1 MVQPGQAVAPLPP
14 QNLDAEESVLGAL
27 LIDAESIVEV
37 ASILDPG
44 DFYKP
49 ANSKVYAAVLALYEQ
64 RQPIDILTVSEE
76 LERRGQIE
84 EVGGRAALADLCD
97 RTPTAVHAK
106 QYAKIVER
114 KAVLRG
120 LISAAGRIASIGY
133 EDPADISEAIDRAE
147 SELFAVSER
156 RAING
161 FTSIADLLG
170 ETYEELDRM
179 HQNRGQLMG
188 LRTGYSD
195 IDKITQGLQ
204 KSDLIVLA
212 ARPSVGKTSL
222 ALNIAEN
229 VAVREGKSVG
239 VFSLEMSKEQL
250 VLRLLSSVTKI
261 NSFNLRSGHVS
272 DMDFPKIANA
282 MGSLSKAKMFIDDTA
297 SISVMELRTKARR
310 LKMEH
315 GLDLLIV
322 DYLQLM
328 QPSQQSREGNR
339 VQEVSEI
346 SRGLKALARELSIP
360 LIAISQLS
368 RQTEMR
374 EKGEP
379 RLSDLRES
387 GAIEQD
393 ADVVIFLYREGERTD
408 DLSIGGEAINFS
420 VAKHRNGPTGSGQL
434 WFRKEETRF
443 MNLVRERAPELPAPG
458 TEGDPLM

>member
-1 MVQPGQAVAPLPP
+1 MSSQLPP
-14 QNLDAEESVLGAL
+14 QSSDAEESILGAL
-27 LIDAESIVEV
+27 LIDGEV
-37 ASILDPG
+37 MLEIADSLKPG

-49 ANSKVYAAVLALYEQ
+49 ANAKVYSVIQKLYEQ
-64 RQPIDILTVSEE
+64 SLPIDILTVSEE

-84 EVGGRAALADLCD
+84 EIGGRAALADLCD

-114 KAVLRG
+114 KSMLRG
-120 LISAAGRIASIGY
+120 LIGAAGRIASIGY

-156 RAING
+156 RAATG
-161 FTSIADLLG
+161 FTQIGKLVGDAYDQ
-170 ETYEELDRM
+170 LDRM

-188 LRTGYSD
+188 LRTGYTA
-195 IDKITQGLQ
+195 IDTIMQGLQ
-204 KSDLIVLA
+204 NSDFIVLA
-212 ARPSVGKTSL
+212 ARPSVGKSSF

-229 VAVREGKSVG
+229 VALREGKSVG

-261 NSFNLRSGHVS
+261 NSFNLRSGQVS
-272 DMDFPKIANA
+272 GVDFDKIANA
-282 MGSLSKAKMFIDDTA
+282 LGTLSDAKIFIDDTVN
-297 SISVMELRTKARR
+297 ISVMELRTKARR
-310 LKMEH
+310 LKMEQ

-328 QPSQQSREGNR
+328 QPGQQSRDGNR
-339 VQEVSEI
+339 VQEVSDI
-346 SRGLKALARELSIP
+346 SRGLKALARELGIP
-360 LIAISQLS
+360 ILALSQLS
-368 RQTEMR
+368 RQTEAR

-393 ADVVIFLYREGERTD
+393 ADVVIFLYRDGERND
-408 DLSIGGEAINFS
+408 DAGVTGEAINFN

-443 MNLVRERAPELPAPG
+443 VNLVHERAPEIPAPG
-458 TEGDPLM
+458 AEGDPLM

>member
-1 MVQPGQAVAPLPP
+1 MSNQLPP
-14 QNLDAEESVLGAL
+14 QSSDAEESILGAL
-27 LIDAESIVEV
+27 LIDGEV
-37 ASILDPG
+37 MLEIADSLKPG

-49 ANSKVYAAVLALYEQ
+49 ANAKVYSAIQRLYEQ
-64 RQPIDILTVSEE
+64 SQPIDILTVSEE

-84 EVGGRAALADLCD
+84 EIGGRAALADLCD

-114 KAVLRG
+114 KSMLRG
-120 LISAAGRIASIGY
+120 LIGAAGRIASIGY
-133 EDPADISEAIDRAE
+133 EDPSDISEAIDRAE

-156 RAING
+156 RAANG
-161 FTSIADLLG
+161 FTQIGTLVGAAYDQ
-170 ETYEELDRM
+170 LDRM

-188 LRTGYSD
+188 LRTGYTA
-195 IDKITQGLQ
+195 IDTITQGLQ
-204 KSDLIVLA
+204 NSDFIVLA

-229 VAVREGKSVG
+229 VSLREGKSVG

-261 NSFNLRSGHVS
+261 NSFNLRSGQVS
-272 DMDFPKIANA
+272 GLDFSKIAEA
-282 MGSLSKAKMFIDDTA
+282 LGTLSSDKMFIDDTVN
-297 SISVMELRTKARR
+297 ISVMELRTKARR
-310 LKMEH
+310 LKMEQ

-328 QPSQQSREGNR
+328 QPGQQSRDGNR
-339 VQEVSEI
+339 VQEVSDI
-346 SRGLKALARELSIP
+346 SRGLKALARELGIP
-360 LIAISQLS
+360 IIALSQLS
-368 RQTEMR
+368 RQTEAR

-393 ADVVIFLYREGERTD
+393 ADVVISLYRDGERSD
-408 DLSIGGEAINFS
+408 DAGVTGEAINFN

-443 MNLVRERAPELPAPG
+443 VNLVRERAPELPAPG
-458 TEGDPLM
+458 AEGDPLM

>member
-1 MVQPGQAVAPLPP
+1 MTSQLPP
-14 QNLDAEESVLGAL
+14 QSSEAEESVLGAI
-27 LIDAESIVEV
+27 LIDGDAITEV
-37 ASILDPG
+37 SETLKAS

-49 ANSKVYAAVLALYEQ
+49 ANSKVYAAVLSLYEL

-84 EVGGRAALADLCD
+84 EIGGRAALADLCD

-133 EDPADISEAIDRAE
+133 EDPADAIEAIDRAE
-147 SELFAVSER
+147 SELFAISER
-156 RAING
+156 RTASG
-161 FTSIADLLG
+161 FTSIETLLG
-170 ETYEELDRM
+170 QAYERLDHL

-188 LRTGYSD
+188 LRTGFTD
-195 IDKITQGLQ
+195 IDSKTQGLQ
-204 KSDLIVLA
+204 ASDFIVLA

-222 ALNIAEN
+222 ALNIAEY
-229 VAVREGKSVG
+229 AGVREGKSVG

-261 NSFNLRSGHVS
+261 DSFKLRSGFLAE
-272 DMDFPKIANA
+272 MDFPKIASA
-282 MGSLSKAKMFIDDTA
+282 METLSRAKIFIDDTA

-328 QPSQQSREGNR
+328 QPGSSGRESNR

-346 SRGLKALARELSIP
+346 SRGLKALARELGIP
-360 LIAISQLS
+360 VLALSQLS
-368 RQTEMR
+368 RQIEMR
-374 EKGEP
+374 SDSKEP

-393 ADVVIFLYREGERTD
+393 ADVVIFLWRKTD
-408 DLSIGGEAINFS
+408 RIEESDAVGEAIDFS
-420 VAKHRNGPTGSGQL
+420 IAKHRNGPTGAGQL
-434 WFRKEETRF
+434 YFMKEQTRF
-443 MNLVRERAPELPAPG
+443 VNLVRERSDSAQG
-458 TEGDPLM
+458 GGDSEPVM

>member
-1 MVQPGQAVAPLPP
+1 MTSQLPP
-14 QNLDAEESVLGAL
+14 QSSEAEESVLGAI
-27 LIDAESIVEV
+27 LIDGDAITEV
-37 ASILDPG
+37 SETLKAS

-49 ANSKVYAAVLALYEQ
+49 ANGKVYAAVLSLYEL

-84 EVGGRAALADLCD
+84 EIGGRAALADLCD

-133 EDPADISEAIDRAE
+133 EDPADAIEAIDRAE
-147 SELFAVSER
+147 SELFAISER
-156 RAING
+156 RTASG
-161 FTSIADLLG
+161 FTSIETLLG
-170 ETYEELDRM
+170 QAYERLDHL

-188 LRTGYSD
+188 LRTGFTD
-195 IDKITQGLQ
+195 IDSKTQGLQ
-204 KSDLIVLA
+204 ASDFIVLA

-222 ALNIAEN
+222 ALNIAEY
-229 VAVREGKSVG
+229 AGVREGKSVG

-261 NSFNLRSGHVS
+261 DSFKLRSGFLAE
-272 DMDFPKIANA
+272 MDFPKIASA
-282 MGSLSKAKMFIDDTA
+282 METLSRAKIFIDDTA

-328 QPSQQSREGNR
+328 QPGSSGRESNR

-346 SRGLKALARELSIP
+346 SRGLKALARELGIP
-360 LIAISQLS
+360 VLALSQLS

-374 EKGEP
+374 GDSKEP

-393 ADVVIFLYREGERTD
+393 ADVVIFLWRKADRIEETD
-408 DLSIGGEAINFS
+408 AVGEAIDFS
-420 VAKHRNGPTGSGQL
+420 IAKHRNGPTGAGQL
-434 WFRKEETRF
+434 YFVKDQTRF
-443 MNLVRERAPELPAPG
+443 VNLVRERNDGAQG
-458 TEGDPLM
+458 GGDNEPVM

>member
-1 MVQPGQAVAPLPP
+1 MSNQLPP
-14 QNLDAEESVLGAL
+14 QSSDAEESILGAL
-27 LIDAESIVEV
+27 LIDGEV
-37 ASILDPG
+37 MLEIADSLKPG

-49 ANSKVYAAVLALYEQ
+49 ANAKVYSAIQRLYEQ
-64 RQPIDILTVSEE
+64 SQPIDILTVSEE

-84 EVGGRAALADLCD
+84 EIGGRAALADLCD

-114 KAVLRG
+114 KSMLRG
-120 LISAAGRIASIGY
+120 LIGAAGRIASIGY
-133 EDPADISEAIDRAE
+133 EDPSDISEAIDRAE

-156 RAING
+156 RTANG
-161 FTSIADLLG
+161 FTQIGTLVGAAYDQ
-170 ETYEELDRM
+170 LDRM

-188 LRTGYSD
+188 LRTGYTA
-195 IDKITQGLQ
+195 IDTITQGLQ
-204 KSDLIVLA
+204 NSDFIVLA

-229 VAVREGKSVG
+229 VSLREGKSVG

-261 NSFNLRSGHVS
+261 NSFNLRSGQVK
-272 DMDFPKIANA
+272 DLDFPKIADA
-282 MGSLSKAKMFIDDTA
+282 LGTLSNAKMFIDDTVN
-297 SISVMELRTKARR
+297 ISVMELRTKARR
-310 LKMEH
+310 LKMEQ

-328 QPSQQSREGNR
+328 QPGQQSRDGNR
-339 VQEVSEI
+339 VQEVSDI
-346 SRGLKALARELSIP
+346 SRGLKALARELGIP
-360 LIAISQLS
+360 IIALSQLS
-368 RQTEMR
+368 RQTEAR

-393 ADVVIFLYREGERTD
+393 ADVVIFLYRDAERSDDAGVTGET
-408 DLSIGGEAINFS
+408 INFN

-443 MNLVRERAPELPAPG
+443 VNLVRERAPELPAPG
-458 TEGDPLM
+458 AEGDPLM

>member
-1 MVQPGQAVAPLPP
+1 MSNQLPP
-14 QNLDAEESVLGAL
+14 QSSDAEESILGAL
-27 LIDAESIVEV
+27 LIDGEV
-37 ASILDPG
+37 MLEIADSLKPG

-49 ANSKVYAAVLALYEQ
+49 ANAKVYSAIQRLYEQ
-64 RQPIDILTVSEE
+64 SQPIDILTVSEE

-84 EVGGRAALADLCD
+84 DIGGRAALADLCD

-114 KAVLRG
+114 KSMLRG
-120 LISAAGRIASIGY
+120 LIGAAGRIASIGY
-133 EDPADISEAIDRAE
+133 EDPSDISEAIDRAE

-156 RAING
+156 RAANG
-161 FTSIADLLG
+161 FTQIGTLVGAAYDQ
-170 ETYEELDRM
+170 LDRM

-188 LRTGYSD
+188 LRTGYTA
-195 IDKITQGLQ
+195 IDTITQGLQ
-204 KSDLIVLA
+204 NSDFIVLA

-229 VAVREGKSVG
+229 VSLREGKSVG

-261 NSFNLRSGHVS
+261 NSFNLRSGQVS
-272 DMDFPKIANA
+272 GTDFDKIANA
-282 MGSLSKAKMFIDDTA
+282 LGVLSDAKMFIDDTVN
-297 SISVMELRTKARR
+297 ISVMEIRTKARR
-310 LKMEH
+310 LKMEQ

-328 QPSQQSREGNR
+328 QPGQQSRDGNR
-339 VQEVSEI
+339 VQEVSDI
-346 SRGLKALARELSIP
+346 SRGLKALARELGIP
-360 LIAISQLS
+360 IIALSQLS
-368 RQTEMR
+368 RQTEAR

-393 ADVVIFLYREGERTD
+393 ADVVIFLYRDGERSD
-408 DLSIGGEAINFS
+408 DAGVTGEAINFN

-443 MNLVRERAPELPAPG
+443 VNLVRERAPELPAPG
-458 TEGDPLM
+458 AEGDPLM

>member
-1 MVQPGQAVAPLPP
+1 MSNQLPP
-14 QNLDAEESVLGAL
+14 QSSDAEESILGAL
-27 LIDAESIVEV
+27 LIDGEV
-37 ASILDPG
+37 MLEIADSLKPG

-49 ANSKVYAAVLALYEQ
+49 ANAKVYSAIQKLYEQ
-64 RQPIDILTVSEE
+64 SQPIDILTVSEE

-84 EVGGRAALADLCD
+84 EIGGRAALADLCD

-114 KAVLRG
+114 KSMLRG
-120 LISAAGRIASIGY
+120 LIGAAGRIASIGY
-133 EDPADISEAIDRAE
+133 EDPSDISEAIDRAE

-156 RAING
+156 RAANG
-161 FTSIADLLG
+161 FTQIGTLVGAAYDQ
-170 ETYEELDRM
+170 LDRM

-188 LRTGYSD
+188 LRTGYTA
-195 IDKITQGLQ
+195 IDTITQGLQ
-204 KSDLIVLA
+204 NSDFIVLA

-229 VAVREGKSVG
+229 VSLREGKSVG

-261 NSFNLRSGHVS
+261 NSFNLRSGQVS
-272 DMDFPKIANA
+272 GLDFSKIAEA
-282 MGSLSKAKMFIDDTA
+282 LGTLSSAKMFIDDTVN
-297 SISVMELRTKARR
+297 ISVMELRTKARR
-310 LKMEH
+310 LKMEQ

-328 QPSQQSREGNR
+328 QPGQQSRDGNR
-339 VQEVSEI
+339 VQEVSDI
-346 SRGLKALARELSIP
+346 SRGLKALARELGIP
-360 LIAISQLS
+360 IIALSQLS
-368 RQTEMR
+368 RQTEAR

-393 ADVVIFLYREGERTD
+393 ADVVIFLYRDGERSD
-408 DLSIGGEAINFS
+408 DAGVTGEAINFN

-443 MNLVRERAPELPAPG
+443 VNLVRERSPELPAPG
-458 TEGDPLM
+458 AEGDPLM

>member
-1 MVQPGQAVAPLPP
+1 MSNQLPP
-14 QNLDAEESVLGAL
+14 QSSDAEESILGAL
-27 LIDAESIVEV
+27 LIDGEV
-37 ASILDPG
+37 MLEIADSLKPG

-49 ANSKVYAAVLALYEQ
+49 ANAKVYSAIQRLYEQ
-64 RQPIDILTVSEE
+64 SQPIDILTVSEE

-84 EVGGRAALADLCD
+84 EIGGRAALADLCD

-114 KAVLRG
+114 KSMLRG
-120 LISAAGRIASIGY
+120 LIGAAGRIASIGY
-133 EDPADISEAIDRAE
+133 EDPSDISEAIDRAE

-156 RAING
+156 RAANG
-161 FTSIADLLG
+161 FTQIGTLVGAAYDQ
-170 ETYEELDRM
+170 LDRM

-188 LRTGYSD
+188 LRTGYTA
-195 IDKITQGLQ
+195 IDTITQGLQ
-204 KSDLIVLA
+204 NSDFIVLA

-229 VAVREGKSVG
+229 VSLREGKSVG

-261 NSFNLRSGHVS
+261 NSFNLRSGQVS
-272 DMDFPKIANA
+272 GLDFSKIAEA
-282 MGSLSKAKMFIDDTA
+282 LGTLSSAKMFIDDTVN
-297 SISVMELRTKARR
+297 ISVMELRTKARR
-310 LKMEH
+310 LKMEQ

-328 QPSQQSREGNR
+328 QPGQQNRDGNR
-339 VQEVSEI
+339 VQEVSDI
-346 SRGLKALARELSIP
+346 SRGLKALARELGIP
-360 LIAISQLS
+360 IIALSQLS
-368 RQTEMR
+368 RQTEAR

-393 ADVVIFLYREGERTD
+393 ADVVIFLYRDAERSD
-408 DLSIGGEAINFS
+408 DTGVTGEAINFN

-443 MNLVRERAPELPAPG
+443 VNLVRERAPELPAPG
-458 TEGDPLM
+458 AEGDPLM

>member
-1 MVQPGQAVAPLPP
+1 MSNQLPP
-14 QNLDAEESVLGAL
+14 QSSDAEESILGAL
-27 LIDAESIVEV
+27 LIDGEV
-37 ASILDPG
+37 MLEIADSLKPG

-49 ANSKVYAAVLALYEQ
+49 ANAKVYSAIQRLYEQ
-64 RQPIDILTVSEE
+64 SQPIDILTVSEE

-84 EVGGRAALADLCD
+84 EIGGRAALADLCD

-114 KAVLRG
+114 KSMLRG
-120 LISAAGRIASIGY
+120 LIGAAGRIASIGY
-133 EDPADISEAIDRAE
+133 EDPSDISEAIDRAE

-156 RAING
+156 RAATG
-161 FTSIADLLG
+161 FTQIGALVGAAYDQ
-170 ETYEELDRM
+170 LDRM
-179 HQNRGQLMG
+179 HQNLGQLMG
-188 LRTGYSD
+188 LRTGYTA
-195 IDKITQGLQ
+195 IDTITQGLQ
-204 KSDLIVLA
+204 DSDFIVLA

-229 VAVREGKSVG
+229 VALREKKSVG
-239 VFSLEMSKEQL
+239 IFSLEMSKEQL

-261 NSFNLRSGHVS
+261 NSFNLRSGKVS
-272 DMDFPKIANA
+272 GVDFDKIANA
-282 MGSLSKAKMFIDDTA
+282 LGILSDAKMFIDDTVN
-297 SISVMELRTKARR
+297 ISVMELRTKARR
-310 LKMEH
+310 LKMEQ

-328 QPSQQSREGNR
+328 QPGQQSRDGNR
-339 VQEVSEI
+339 VQEVSDI
-346 SRGLKALARELSIP
+346 SRGLKALARELGIP
-360 LIAISQLS
+360 IMALSQLS
-368 RQTEMR
+368 RQTEAR

-393 ADVVIFLYREGERTD
+393 ADVVIFLYRDGERSD
-408 DLSIGGEAINFS
+408 DAGVTGETINFN

-443 MNLVRERAPELPAPG
+443 VNLVRERGPELPAPG
-458 TEGDPLM
+458 AEGDPLM

>member
-1 MVQPGQAVAPLPP
+1 MSNQLPP
-14 QNLDAEESVLGAL
+14 QSSDAEESILGAL
-27 LIDAESIVEV
+27 LIDGEV
-37 ASILDPG
+37 MLEIADSLKPG

-49 ANSKVYAAVLALYEQ
+49 ANAKVYSAIQRLYEQ
-64 RQPIDILTVSEE
+64 SQPIDILTVSEE

-84 EVGGRAALADLCD
+84 EIGGRAALADLCD

-114 KAVLRG
+114 KSMLRG
-120 LISAAGRIASIGY
+120 LIGAAGRIASIGY
-133 EDPADISEAIDRAE
+133 EDPSDISEAIDRAE
-147 SELFAVSER
+147 AELFAVSER
-156 RAING
+156 RAANG
-161 FTSIADLLG
+161 FTQIGALVGAAYDQ
-170 ETYEELDRM
+170 LDRM

-188 LRTGYSD
+188 LRTGYSA
-195 IDKITQGLQ
+195 IDTITQGLQ
-204 KSDLIVLA
+204 NSDFIVLA

-229 VAVREGKSVG
+229 VSLREGKSVG

-261 NSFNLRSGHVS
+261 NSFNLRSGHVN
-272 DMDFPKIANA
+272 DLDFPKIADA
-282 MGSLSKAKMFIDDTA
+282 LGTLSNAKMFIDDTVN
-297 SISVMELRTKARR
+297 ISVMELRTKARR
-310 LKMEH
+310 LKMEQ

-328 QPSQQSREGNR
+328 QPGQQSRDGNR
-339 VQEVSEI
+339 VQEVSDI
-346 SRGLKALARELSIP
+346 SRGLKALARELGIP
-360 LIAISQLS
+360 IIALSQLS
-368 RQTEMR
+368 RQTEAR

-393 ADVVIFLYREGERTD
+393 ADVVIFLYRDGERSD
-408 DLSIGGEAINFS
+408 DAGVTGEAINFN

-443 MNLVRERAPELPAPG
+443 VNLVRERAPELPAPG
-458 TEGDPLM
+458 AEGDPLM

>member
-1 MVQPGQAVAPLPP
+1 MSNQLPP
-14 QNLDAEESVLGAL
+14 QSSDAEESILGAL
-27 LIDAESIVEV
+27 LIDGEV
-37 ASILDPG
+37 MLEIADSLKPG

-49 ANSKVYAAVLALYEQ
+49 ANAKVYSAIQRLYEQ
-64 RQPIDILTVSEE
+64 SQPIDILTVSEE

-84 EVGGRAALADLCD
+84 EIGGRAALADLCD

-114 KAVLRG
+114 KSMLRG
-120 LISAAGRIASIGY
+120 LIGAAGRIASIGY
-133 EDPADISEAIDRAE
+133 EDPSDISEAIDRAE
-147 SELFAVSER
+147 AELFAVSER
-156 RAING
+156 RAANG
-161 FTSIADLLG
+161 FTQVGALVGAAYDQ
-170 ETYEELDRM
+170 LDRM

-188 LRTGYSD
+188 LRTGYSA
-195 IDKITQGLQ
+195 IDTITQGLQ
-204 KSDLIVLA
+204 NSDFIVLA

-229 VAVREGKSVG
+229 VSLREGKSVG

-272 DMDFPKIANA
+272 DLDFPKIADA
-282 MGSLSKAKMFIDDTA
+282 LGTLSGAKMFIDDTVN
-297 SISVMELRTKARR
+297 ISVMELRTKARR
-310 LKMEH
+310 LKMEQ

-328 QPSQQSREGNR
+328 QPGQQSRDGNR
-339 VQEVSEI
+339 VQEVSDI
-346 SRGLKALARELSIP
+346 SRGLKALARELGIP
-360 LIAISQLS
+360 IMALSQLS
-368 RQTEMR
+368 RQTEAR

-393 ADVVIFLYREGERTD
+393 ADVVIFLYRDGERND
-408 DLSIGGEAINFS
+408 DAGVTGEAINFN

-443 MNLVRERAPELPAPG
+443 VNLVRERAPELPAPG
-458 TEGDPLM
+458 AEGDPLM

>member
-1 MVQPGQAVAPLPP
+1 MSNQLPP
-14 QNLDAEESVLGAL
+14 QSSDAEESILGAL
-27 LIDAESIVEV
+27 LIDGEV
-37 ASILDPG
+37 MLEIADSLKPG

-49 ANSKVYAAVLALYEQ
+49 ANAKVYSAIQRLYEQ
-64 RQPIDILTVSEE
+64 SQPIDILTVSEE

-84 EVGGRAALADLCD
+84 EIGGRAALADLCD

-114 KAVLRG
+114 KSMLRG
-120 LISAAGRIASIGY
+120 LIGAAGRIASIGY
-133 EDPADISEAIDRAE
+133 EDPSDISEAIDRAE

-156 RAING
+156 RAANG
-161 FTSIADLLG
+161 FTQIGALVGAAYDQ
-170 ETYEELDRM
+170 LDRM

-188 LRTGYSD
+188 LRTGYTA
-195 IDKITQGLQ
+195 IDTITQGLQ
-204 KSDLIVLA
+204 NSDFIVLA

-229 VAVREGKSVG
+229 VSLREGKSVG

-261 NSFNLRSGHVS
+261 NSFNLRSGQVN
-272 DMDFPKIANA
+272 DLDFPKIADA
-282 MGSLSKAKMFIDDTA
+282 LGTLSNAKMFIDDTVN
-297 SISVMELRTKARR
+297 ISVMELRTKARR
-310 LKMEH
+310 LKMEQ

-328 QPSQQSREGNR
+328 QPGQQSRDGNR
-339 VQEVSEI
+339 VQEVSDI
-346 SRGLKALARELSIP
+346 SRGLKALARELGIP
-360 LIAISQLS
+360 IIALSQLS
-368 RQTEMR
+368 RQTEAR

-393 ADVVIFLYREGERTD
+393 ADVVIFLYRDAERSD
-408 DLSIGGEAINFS
+408 DAGVTGEAINFN

-443 MNLVRERAPELPAPG
+443 VNLVRERAPELPAPG
-458 TEGDPLM
+458 AEGDPLM

>member
-1 MVQPGQAVAPLPP
+1 MSNQLPP
-14 QNLDAEESVLGAL
+14 QSSDAEESILGAL
-27 LIDAESIVEV
+27 LIDGEV
-37 ASILDPG
+37 MLEIADSLKPG

-49 ANSKVYAAVLALYEQ
+49 ANAKVYSAIQRLYEQ
-64 RQPIDILTVSEE
+64 SQPIDILTVSEE

-84 EVGGRAALADLCD
+84 EIGGRAALADLCD

-114 KAVLRG
+114 KSMLRG
-120 LISAAGRIASIGY
+120 LIGAAGRIASIGY
-133 EDPADISEAIDRAE
+133 EDPSDISEAIDRAE

-156 RAING
+156 RAANG
-161 FTSIADLLG
+161 FTQIGTLVGAAYDQ
-170 ETYEELDRM
+170 LDRM

-188 LRTGYSD
+188 LRTGYTA
-195 IDKITQGLQ
+195 IDTITQGLQ
-204 KSDLIVLA
+204 NSDFIVLA

-229 VAVREGKSVG
+229 VSLREGKSVG

-261 NSFNLRSGHVS
+261 NSFNLRSGQVS
-272 DMDFPKIANA
+272 GLDFSKIAEA
-282 MGSLSKAKMFIDDTA
+282 LGTLSSAKMFIDDTVN
-297 SISVMELRTKARR
+297 ISVMELRTKARR
-310 LKMEH
+310 LKMEQ

-328 QPSQQSREGNR
+328 QPGQQSRDGNR
-339 VQEVSEI
+339 VQEVSDI
-346 SRGLKALARELSIP
+346 SRGLKALARELGIP
-360 LIAISQLS
+360 IIALSQLS
-368 RQTEMR
+368 RQTEAR

-393 ADVVIFLYREGERTD
+393 ADVVIFLYRDAERSD
-408 DLSIGGEAINFS
+408 DAGVTGEAINFN

-443 MNLVRERAPELPAPG
+443 VNLVRERAPELPAPG
-458 TEGDPLM
+458 AEGDPLM

>member
-1 MVQPGQAVAPLPP
+1 MSNQLPP
-14 QNLDAEESVLGAL
+14 QSSDAEESILGAL
-27 LIDAESIVEV
+27 LIDGEV
-37 ASILDPG
+37 MLEIADSLKPG

-49 ANSKVYAAVLALYEQ
+49 ANAKVYSAIQRLYEQ
-64 RQPIDILTVSEE
+64 SQPIDILTVSEE

-84 EVGGRAALADLCD
+84 EIGGRAALADLCD

-114 KAVLRG
+114 KSMLRG
-120 LISAAGRIASIGY
+120 LIGAAGRIASIGY
-133 EDPADISEAIDRAE
+133 EDPSDISEAIDRAE

-156 RAING
+156 RAANG
-161 FTSIADLLG
+161 FTQIGTLVGAAYDQ
-170 ETYEELDRM
+170 LDRM

-188 LRTGYSD
+188 LRTGYTA
-195 IDKITQGLQ
+195 IDTITQGLQ
-204 KSDLIVLA
+204 NSDFIVLA

-229 VAVREGKSVG
+229 VSLREGKSVG

-261 NSFNLRSGHVS
+261 NSFNLRSGQVT
-272 DMDFPKIANA
+272 DLDFPKIADA
-282 MGSLSKAKMFIDDTA
+282 LGTLSNAKMFIDDTVN
-297 SISVMELRTKARR
+297 ISVMELRTKARR
-310 LKMEH
+310 LKMEQ

-328 QPSQQSREGNR
+328 QPGQQSRDGNR
-339 VQEVSEI
+339 VQEVSDI
-346 SRGLKALARELSIP
+346 SRGLKALARELGIP
-360 LIAISQLS
+360 IIALSQLS
-368 RQTEMR
+368 RQTEAR

-393 ADVVIFLYREGERTD
+393 ADVVIFLYRDAERSD
-408 DLSIGGEAINFS
+408 DAGVTGEAINFN

-443 MNLVRERAPELPAPG
+443 VNLVRERAPELPAPG
-458 TEGDPLM
+458 AEGDPLM

>member
-1 MVQPGQAVAPLPP
+1 MSNQLPP
-14 QNLDAEESVLGAL
+14 QSSDAEESILGAL
-27 LIDAESIVEV
+27 LIDGEV
-37 ASILDPG
+37 MLEIADSLKPG

-49 ANSKVYAAVLALYEQ
+49 ANAKVYSAIQRLYEQ
-64 RQPIDILTVSEE
+64 SQPIDILTVSEE

-84 EVGGRAALADLCD
+84 EIGGRAALADLCD
-97 RTPTAVHAK
+97 RTPTAVHSK

-114 KAVLRG
+114 KSMLRG
-120 LISAAGRIASIGY
+120 LIGAAGRIASIGY
-133 EDPADISEAIDRAE
+133 EDPSDISEAIDRAE

-156 RAING
+156 RAANG
-161 FTSIADLLG
+161 FTQIGTLVGAAYDQ
-170 ETYEELDRM
+170 LDRM

-188 LRTGYSD
+188 LRTGYTA
-195 IDKITQGLQ
+195 IDTITQGLQ
-204 KSDLIVLA
+204 NSDFIVLA

-229 VAVREGKSVG
+229 VSLREGKSVG

-261 NSFNLRSGHVS
+261 NSFNLRSGQVS
-272 DMDFPKIANA
+272 GLDFSKIAEA
-282 MGSLSKAKMFIDDTA
+282 LGTLSSAKMFIDDTVN
-297 SISVMELRTKARR
+297 ISVMELRTKARR
-310 LKMEH
+310 LKMEQ

-328 QPSQQSREGNR
+328 QPGQQNRDGNR
-339 VQEVSEI
+339 VQEVSDI
-346 SRGLKALARELSIP
+346 SRGLKALARELGIP
-360 LIAISQLS
+360 IIALSQLS
-368 RQTEMR
+368 RQTEAR

-393 ADVVIFLYREGERTD
+393 ADVVIFLYRDAERSD
-408 DLSIGGEAINFS
+408 DAGVTGEAINFN

-443 MNLVRERAPELPAPG
+443 VNLVRERAPELPAPG
-458 TEGDPLM
+458 AEGDPLM

>member
-1 MVQPGQAVAPLPP
+1 MSNQLPP
-14 QNLDAEESVLGAL
+14 QSSDAEESILGAL
-27 LIDAESIVEV
+27 LIDGEV
-37 ASILDPG
+37 MLEIADSLKPG

-49 ANSKVYAAVLALYEQ
+49 ANAKVYSAIQRLYEQ
-64 RQPIDILTVSEE
+64 SQPIDILTVSEE

-84 EVGGRAALADLCD
+84 EIGGRAALADLCD

-114 KAVLRG
+114 KSMLRG
-120 LISAAGRIASIGY
+120 LIGAAGRIASIGY
-133 EDPADISEAIDRAE
+133 EDPSDISEAIDRAE

-156 RAING
+156 RAANG
-161 FTSIADLLG
+161 FTQIGTLVGAAYDQ
-170 ETYEELDRM
+170 LDRM

-188 LRTGYSD
+188 LRTGYTA
-195 IDKITQGLQ
+195 IDTITQGLQ
-204 KSDLIVLA
+204 NSDFIVLA
-212 ARPSVGKTSL
+212 ARPSGGKTSL

-229 VAVREGKSVG
+229 VSLREGKSVG

-261 NSFNLRSGHVS
+261 NSFNLRSGQVS
-272 DMDFPKIANA
+272 GLDFSKIAEA
-282 MGSLSKAKMFIDDTA
+282 LGTLSSAKMFIDDTVN
-297 SISVMELRTKARR
+297 ISVMELRTKARR
-310 LKMEH
+310 LKMEQ

-328 QPSQQSREGNR
+328 QPGQQSRDGNR
-339 VQEVSEI
+339 VQEVSDI
-346 SRGLKALARELSIP
+346 SRGLKALARELGIP
-360 LIAISQLS
+360 IIALSQLS
-368 RQTEMR
+368 RQTEAR

-393 ADVVIFLYREGERTD
+393 ADVVIFLYRDGERSD
-408 DLSIGGEAINFS
+408 DAGVTGEAINFN

-443 MNLVRERAPELPAPG
+443 VNLVRERAPELPAPG
-458 TEGDPLM
+458 AEGDPLM

>member
-1 MVQPGQAVAPLPP
+1 MSNQLPP
-14 QNLDAEESVLGAL
+14 QSSDAEESILGAL
-27 LIDAESIVEV
+27 LIDGEV
-37 ASILDPG
+37 MLEIADSLKPG

-49 ANSKVYAAVLALYEQ
+49 ANAKVYSAIQRLYEQ
-64 RQPIDILTVSEE
+64 SQPIDILTVSEE

-84 EVGGRAALADLCD
+84 EIGGRAALAYLCD

-114 KAVLRG
+114 KSMLRG
-120 LISAAGRIASIGY
+120 LIGAAGRIASIGY
-133 EDPADISEAIDRAE
+133 EDPSDISEAIDRAE

-156 RAING
+156 RAANG
-161 FTSIADLLG
+161 FTQIGTLVGAAYDQ
-170 ETYEELDRM
+170 LDRM

-188 LRTGYSD
+188 LRTGYTA
-195 IDKITQGLQ
+195 IDTITQGLQ
-204 KSDLIVLA
+204 NSDFIVLA

-229 VAVREGKSVG
+229 VSLREGKSVG

-261 NSFNLRSGHVS
+261 NSFNLRSGQVS
-272 DMDFPKIANA
+272 GLDFSKIAEA
-282 MGSLSKAKMFIDDTA
+282 LGTLSSAKMFIDDTVN
-297 SISVMELRTKARR
+297 ISVMELRTKARR
-310 LKMEH
+310 LKMEQ

-328 QPSQQSREGNR
+328 QPGQQNRDGNR
-339 VQEVSEI
+339 VQEVSDI
-346 SRGLKALARELSIP
+346 SRGLKALARELGIP
-360 LIAISQLS
+360 IIALSQLS
-368 RQTEMR
+368 RQTEAR

-393 ADVVIFLYREGERTD
+393 ADVVIFLYRDAERSD
-408 DLSIGGEAINFS
+408 DAGVTGEAINFN

-443 MNLVRERAPELPAPG
+443 VNLVRERAPELPAPG
-458 TEGDPLM
+458 AEGDPLM

>member
-1 MVQPGQAVAPLPP
+1 M
-14 QNLDAEESVLGAL
+14 
-27 LIDAESIVEV
+27 
-37 ASILDPG
+37 
-44 DFYKP
+44 
-49 ANSKVYAAVLALYEQ
+49 
-64 RQPIDILTVSEE
+64 
-76 LERRGQIE
+76 
-84 EVGGRAALADLCD
+84 
-97 RTPTAVHAK
+97 
-106 QYAKIVER
+106 
-114 KAVLRG
+114 
-120 LISAAGRIASIGY
+120 
-133 EDPADISEAIDRAE
+133 
-147 SELFAVSER
+147 
-156 RAING
+156 
-161 FTSIADLLG
+161 
-170 ETYEELDRM
+170 
-179 HQNRGQLMG
+179 
-188 LRTGYSD
+188 
-195 IDKITQGLQ
+195 QGLQ
-204 KSDLIVLA
+204 NSDFIVLA

-229 VAVREGKSVG
+229 VSVREGKSVG

-261 NSFNLRSGHVS
+261 NSFNLRSGHVT

-282 MGSLSKAKMFIDDTA
+282 MGTLSNAKMFIDDTA

-310 LKMEH
+310 LKMEQ

-328 QPSQQSREGNR
+328 QPGQQSRDGNR

-360 LIAISQLS
+360 VIALSQLS

-393 ADVVIFLYREGERTD
+393 ADVVIFLYRDGERSD
-408 DLSIGGEAINFS
+408 DLSVGGEAINFN

>member
-1 MVQPGQAVAPLPP
+1 MSIQLPP
-14 QNLDAEESVLGAL
+14 QSSEAEESVLGAI
-27 LIDAESIVEV
+27 LIDGDAITEV
-37 ASILDPG
+37 SETLKAS

-49 ANSKVYAAVLALYEQ
+49 ANSKVYAAVLSLYEL

-84 EVGGRAALADLCD
+84 EIGGRAALADLCD

-133 EDPADISEAIDRAE
+133 EDPADAIEAIDRAE
-147 SELFAVSER
+147 SELFAISER
-156 RAING
+156 RTASG
-161 FTSIADLLG
+161 FTSIETLLG
-170 ETYEELDRM
+170 QAYERLDHL

-188 LRTGYSD
+188 LRTGFTD
-195 IDKITQGLQ
+195 IDSKTQGLQ
-204 KSDLIVLA
+204 ASDFIVLA

-222 ALNIAEN
+222 ALNIAEY
-229 VAVREGKSVG
+229 AGVREGKSVG

-261 NSFNLRSGHVS
+261 DSFKLRSGFLAE
-272 DMDFPKIANA
+272 MDFPKIAGA
-282 MGSLSKAKMFIDDTA
+282 METLSRAKIFIDDTA

-328 QPSQQSREGNR
+328 QPGSSGRESNR

-346 SRGLKALARELSIP
+346 SRGLKALARELGIP
-360 LIAISQLS
+360 VLALSQLS
-368 RQTEMR
+368 RQIEMR
-374 EKGEP
+374 SDSKEP

-393 ADVVIFLYREGERTD
+393 ADVVIFLWRKTD
-408 DLSIGGEAINFS
+408 RIEESDAVGEAIDFS
-420 VAKHRNGPTGSGQL
+420 IAKHRNGPTGAGQL
-434 WFRKEETRF
+434 YFMKEQTRF
-443 MNLVRERAPELPAPG
+443 VNLVRERSDGAQG
-458 TEGDPLM
+458 GGDSEPVM

>member
-1 MVQPGQAVAPLPP
+1 MTSQLPP
-14 QNLDAEESVLGAL
+14 QSSEAEESVLGAI
-27 LIDAESIVEV
+27 LIDGDAITEISETLK
-37 ASILDPG
+37 AS

-49 ANSKVYAAVLALYEQ
+49 ANSKVYAAVLSLYEL

-84 EVGGRAALADLCD
+84 EIGGRAALADLCD

-133 EDPADISEAIDRAE
+133 EDPADAIEAIDRAE
-147 SELFAVSER
+147 SELFAISER
-156 RAING
+156 RTVSG
-161 FTSIADLLG
+161 FTSIETLLS
-170 ETYEELDRM
+170 EAYDRLDHL

-188 LRTGYSD
+188 LRTGFTD
-195 IDKITQGLQ
+195 IDSNTQGLQ
-204 KSDLIVLA
+204 ASDFIVLA

-222 ALNIAEN
+222 ALNIAEYA
-229 VAVREGKSVG
+229 AVREGKSVG

-250 VLRLLSSVTKI
+250 VLRLLSSVTQI
-261 NSFNLRSGHVS
+261 NSFKLRSGFLGE
-272 DMDFPKIANA
+272 MDFPKIASA
-282 MGSLSKAKMFIDDTA
+282 METLSRAKIFIDDTA

-328 QPSQQSREGNR
+328 QPGSSGRESNR

-346 SRGLKALARELSIP
+346 SRGLKALARELGIP
-360 LIAISQLS
+360 VLALSQLS
-368 RQTEMR
+368 RQIEMR
-374 EKGEP
+374 SDSKEP

-393 ADVVIFLYREGERTD
+393 ADMVIFLWRKTD
-408 DLSIGGEAINFS
+408 RIEESDAGGEAIDFS
-420 VAKHRNGPTGSGQL
+420 IAKHRNGPTGTGQL
-434 WFRKEETRF
+434 YFMKEQTRF
-443 MNLVRERAPELPAPG
+443 VNLVRERNDGAQGGGNSEPV
-458 TEGDPLM
+458 M

>member
-1 MVQPGQAVAPLPP
+1 MSIQLPP
-14 QNLDAEESVLGAL
+14 QSSEAEESVLGAI
-27 LIDAESIVEV
+27 LIDGDAITEV
-37 ASILDPG
+37 SETLKAS

-49 ANSKVYAAVLALYEQ
+49 ANSKVYAAVLSLYEL

-84 EVGGRAALADLCD
+84 EIGGRAALADLCD

-133 EDPADISEAIDRAE
+133 EDPADAIEAIDRAE
-147 SELFAVSER
+147 SELFAISER
-156 RAING
+156 RTVSG
-161 FTSIADLLG
+161 FTSIETLLG
-170 ETYEELDRM
+170 QAYERLDHL

-188 LRTGYSD
+188 LRTGFTD
-195 IDKITQGLQ
+195 IDSRTQGLQ
-204 KSDLIVLA
+204 ASDFIVLA

-222 ALNIAEN
+222 ALNIAEYA
-229 VAVREGKSVG
+229 AVREGKSVG

-261 NSFNLRSGHVS
+261 NSFKLRSGFV
-272 DMDFPKIANA
+272 DEMDFPKIAGA
-282 MGSLSKAKMFIDDTA
+282 METLSRAKIFIDDTA

-328 QPSQQSREGNR
+328 QPGSSGRESNR

-346 SRGLKALARELSIP
+346 SRGLKALARELGIP
-360 LIAISQLS
+360 VLALSQLS
-368 RQTEMR
+368 RQIEMR
-374 EKGEP
+374 SDSKEP

-393 ADVVIFLYREGERTD
+393 ADMVIFLWRKTDRIEESDAVGETID
-408 DLSIGGEAINFS
+408 FSI
-420 VAKHRNGPTGSGQL
+420 AKHRNGPTGAGQL
-434 WFRKEETRF
+434 YFMKEQTRF
-443 MNLVRERAPELPAPG
+443 VNLVRERSDGAQG
-458 TEGDPLM
+458 GGDSEPVM

>member
-1 MVQPGQAVAPLPP
+1 MSNQLPP
-14 QNLDAEESVLGAL
+14 QSSDAEESILGAL
-27 LIDAESIVEV
+27 LIDGEV
-37 ASILDPG
+37 MLEIADSLKPG

-49 ANSKVYAAVLALYEQ
+49 ANAKVYSAIQRLYEQ
-64 RQPIDILTVSEE
+64 SQPIDILTVSEE

-84 EVGGRAALADLCD
+84 EIGGRAALADLCD
-97 RTPTAVHAK
+97 RTPTTVHAK

-114 KAVLRG
+114 KSMLRG
-120 LISAAGRIASIGY
+120 LIGAAGRIASIGY
-133 EDPADISEAIDRAE
+133 EDPSDISEAIDRAE

-156 RAING
+156 RAANG
-161 FTSIADLLG
+161 FTQIGTLVGAAYDQ
-170 ETYEELDRM
+170 LDRM

-188 LRTGYSD
+188 LRTGYTA
-195 IDKITQGLQ
+195 IDTITQGLQ
-204 KSDLIVLA
+204 NSDFIVLA

-229 VAVREGKSVG
+229 VSLREGKSVG

-261 NSFNLRSGHVS
+261 NSFNLRSGQVS
-272 DMDFPKIANA
+272 GVDFDKIANA
-282 MGSLSKAKMFIDDTA
+282 LGTLSNAKMFIDDTVN
-297 SISVMELRTKARR
+297 ISVMELRTKARR

-328 QPSQQSREGNR
+328 QPGQQSRDGNR
-339 VQEVSEI
+339 VQEVSDI
-346 SRGLKALARELSIP
+346 SRGLKALARELGIP
-360 LIAISQLS
+360 IMALSQLS
-368 RQTEMR
+368 RQTEAR

-393 ADVVIFLYREGERTD
+393 ADVVIFLYRDGERSD
-408 DLSIGGEAINFS
+408 DTGVTGEAINFN

-443 MNLVRERAPELPAPG
+443 VNLVRERAPELPAPG
-458 TEGDPLM
+458 AEGDPLM

>member
-1 MVQPGQAVAPLPP
+1 MSNQLPP
-14 QNLDAEESVLGAL
+14 QSSDAEESILGAL
-27 LIDAESIVEV
+27 LIDGEV
-37 ASILDPG
+37 MLEIADSLKPA

-49 ANSKVYAAVLALYEQ
+49 AHAKVYSAIQRLYEQ
-64 RQPIDILTVSEE
+64 SQPIDILTVSEE

-84 EVGGRAALADLCD
+84 EIGGRAALADLCD

-114 KAVLRG
+114 KSMLRG
-120 LISAAGRIASIGY
+120 LIGAAGRIASIGY
-133 EDPADISEAIDRAE
+133 EDPSDISEAIDRAE

-156 RAING
+156 RAVSG
-161 FTSIADLLG
+161 FTQVGKLVGDAYDR
-170 ETYEELDRM
+170 LDRM

-188 LRTGYSD
+188 LRTGYTA
-195 IDKITQGLQ
+195 IDTITQGLQ
-204 KSDLIVLA
+204 NSDFIVLA

-229 VAVREGKSVG
+229 VSLREGKSVG

-261 NSFNLRSGHVS
+261 NSFNLRSGQVK
-272 DMDFPKIANA
+272 DMDFPKIADA
-282 MGSLSKAKMFIDDTA
+282 LGTLSSAKMFIDDTVN
-297 SISVMELRTKARR
+297 ISVMELRTKARR
-310 LKMEH
+310 LKMEQ

-328 QPSQQSREGNR
+328 QPGQQSRDGNR
-339 VQEVSEI
+339 VQEVSDI
-346 SRGLKALARELSIP
+346 SRGLKALARELGIP
-360 LIAISQLS
+360 IMALSQLS
-368 RQTEMR
+368 RQTEAR

-393 ADVVIFLYREGERTD
+393 ADVVIFLYRDTERSD
-408 DLSIGGEAINFS
+408 DASVTGEAINFN

-443 MNLVRERAPELPAPG
+443 INLVRERAPELPAPG

>member
-1 MVQPGQAVAPLPP
+1 MSNQLPP
-14 QNLDAEESVLGAL
+14 QSSDAEESIIGSL
-27 LIDAESIVEV
+27 LIDGDVMIEIAES
-37 ASILDPG
+37 LKPG

-49 ANSKVYAAVLALYEQ
+49 ANGKVYSAIMKLSEQ

-84 EVGGRAALADLCD
+84 EIGGRAALADLCD

-114 KAVLRG
+114 KAMLRG
-120 LISAAGRIASIGY
+120 LIGAAGRIASIGY
-133 EDPADISEAIDRAE
+133 EDPSDISEAIDRAE
-147 SELFAVSER
+147 AELFAVSER
-156 RAING
+156 RAVTG
-161 FTSIADLLG
+161 FSSISTLLG
-170 ETYEELDRM
+170 ETYEQLDHM

-195 IDKITQGLQ
+195 IDKIMQGLQ
-204 KSDLIVLA
+204 NSDLIVLA

-229 VAVREGKSVG
+229 ISVREGKSVG
-239 VFSLEMSKEQL
+239 IFSLEMSKEQL

-261 NSFNLRSGHVS
+261 NSFNLRSGHVT

-282 MGSLSKAKMFIDDTA
+282 MGTLSNAKMFIDDTA

-310 LKMEH
+310 LKMEQ

-328 QPSQQSREGNR
+328 QPGQQGRDGNR
-339 VQEVSEI
+339 VQEVSDI

-393 ADVVIFLYREGERTD
+393 ADVVIFLYRDGERSD

-458 TEGDPLM
+458 TESDPLM

>member
-1 MVQPGQAVAPLPP
+1 MSNQLPP
-14 QNLDAEESVLGAL
+14 QSSDAEESILGAL
-27 LIDAESIVEV
+27 LIDGDVMLEIADS
-37 ASILDPG
+37 LKPG

-49 ANSKVYAAVLALYEQ
+49 ANAKVYSAIQRLYEQ
-64 RQPIDILTVSEE
+64 SQPIDILTVSEE

-84 EVGGRAALADLCD
+84 EIGGRAALADLCD

-114 KAVLRG
+114 KSMLRG
-120 LISAAGRIASIGY
+120 LIGAAGRIASIGY
-133 EDPADISEAIDRAE
+133 EDPSDISEAIDRAE

-156 RAING
+156 RAATG
-161 FTSIADLLG
+161 FTQIGALVGAAYDQ
-170 ETYEELDRM
+170 LDRM

-188 LRTGYSD
+188 LRTGYSA
-195 IDKITQGLQ
+195 IDTITQGLQ
-204 KSDLIVLA
+204 NSDFIVLA

-229 VAVREGKSVG
+229 VSLREGKSVG

-272 DMDFPKIANA
+272 DLDFPKIADA
-282 MGSLSKAKMFIDDTA
+282 LGTLSNAKMFIDDTVN
-297 SISVMELRTKARR
+297 ISVMELRTKARR

-328 QPSQQSREGNR
+328 QPGQQNRDGNR
-339 VQEVSEI
+339 VQEVSDI
-346 SRGLKALARELSIP
+346 SRGLKALARELGIP
-360 LIAISQLS
+360 IMALSQLS
-368 RQTEMR
+368 RQTEAR

-393 ADVVIFLYREGERTD
+393 ADVVIFLYRDAERSD
-408 DLSIGGEAINFS
+408 DAAVTGEAINFN

-443 MNLVRERAPELPAPG
+443 INLVRERAPELPAPG
-458 TEGDPLM
+458 AEGDPLM

>member
-1 MVQPGQAVAPLPP
+1 MSIQLPP
-14 QNLDAEESVLGAL
+14 QSSEAEESVLGAI
-27 LIDAESIVEV
+27 LIDGDAITEV
-37 ASILDPG
+37 SETLKAT

-49 ANSKVYAAVLALYEQ
+49 ANSKVYAAVLSLYEL

-84 EVGGRAALADLCD
+84 EIGGRAALADLCD

-133 EDPADISEAIDRAE
+133 EDPADAIEAIDRAE
-147 SELFAVSER
+147 SELFAISER
-156 RAING
+156 RTASG
-161 FTSIADLLG
+161 FTSIETLLG
-170 ETYEELDRM
+170 QAYERLDHL

-188 LRTGYSD
+188 LRTGFTD
-195 IDKITQGLQ
+195 IDSKTQGLQ
-204 KSDLIVLA
+204 ASDFIVLA

-222 ALNIAEN
+222 ALNIAEY
-229 VAVREGKSVG
+229 AGVREGKSVG

-261 NSFNLRSGHVS
+261 DSFKLRSGFLAE
-272 DMDFPKIANA
+272 MDFPKIASA
-282 MGSLSKAKMFIDDTA
+282 METLSRAKIFIDDTA

-328 QPSQQSREGNR
+328 QPGSSGRESNR

-346 SRGLKALARELSIP
+346 SRGLKALARELGIP
-360 LIAISQLS
+360 VLALSQLS
-368 RQTEMR
+368 RQIEMR
-374 EKGEP
+374 SDSKEP

-393 ADVVIFLYREGERTD
+393 ADVVIFLWRKTD
-408 DLSIGGEAINFS
+408 RIEESDAVGEAIDFS
-420 VAKHRNGPTGSGQL
+420 IAKHRNGPTGAGQL
-434 WFRKEETRF
+434 YFMKEQTRF
-443 MNLVRERAPELPAPG
+443 VNLVRERSDSAQG
-458 TEGDPLM
+458 GGDSEPVM

>member
-1 MVQPGQAVAPLPP
+1 MLEIADSLK
-14 QNLDAEESVLGAL
+14 
-27 LIDAESIVEV
+27 
-37 ASILDPG
+37 PG

-49 ANSKVYAAVLALYEQ
+49 ANAKVYSAIQRLYEQ
-64 RQPIDILTVSEE
+64 SQPIDILTVSEE

-84 EVGGRAALADLCD
+84 EIGGRAALADLCD

-114 KAVLRG
+114 KSMLRG
-120 LISAAGRIASIGY
+120 LIGAAGRIASIGY
-133 EDPADISEAIDRAE
+133 EDPSDISEAIDRAE

-156 RAING
+156 RAANG
-161 FTSIADLLG
+161 FTQIGTLVGAAYDQ
-170 ETYEELDRM
+170 LDRM

-188 LRTGYSD
+188 LRTGYTA
-195 IDKITQGLQ
+195 IDTITQGLQ
-204 KSDLIVLA
+204 NSDFIVLA

-229 VAVREGKSVG
+229 VSLREGKSVG

-261 NSFNLRSGHVS
+261 NSFNLRSGQVK
-272 DMDFPKIANA
+272 DLDFPKIADA
-282 MGSLSKAKMFIDDTA
+282 LGTLSNAKMFIDDTVN
-297 SISVMELRTKARR
+297 ISVMELRTKARR
-310 LKMEH
+310 LKMEQ

-328 QPSQQSREGNR
+328 QPGQQNRDGNR
-339 VQEVSEI
+339 VQEVSDI
-346 SRGLKALARELSIP
+346 SRGLKALARELGIP
-360 LIAISQLS
+360 IIALSQLS
-368 RQTEMR
+368 RQTEAR

-393 ADVVIFLYREGERTD
+393 ADVVIFLYRDAERSD
-408 DLSIGGEAINFS
+408 DAGVTGEAINFN

-443 MNLVRERAPELPAPG
+443 VNLVRERAPELPAPG
-458 TEGDPLM
+458 AEGDPLM

>member
-1 MVQPGQAVAPLPP
+1 
-14 QNLDAEESVLGAL
+14 
-27 LIDAESIVEV
+27 
-37 ASILDPG
+37 
-44 DFYKP
+44 
-49 ANSKVYAAVLALYEQ
+49 
-64 RQPIDILTVSEE
+64 
-76 LERRGQIE
+76 
-84 EVGGRAALADLCD
+84 
-97 RTPTAVHAK
+97 
-106 QYAKIVER
+106 
-114 KAVLRG
+114 
-120 LISAAGRIASIGY
+120 
-133 EDPADISEAIDRAE
+133 
-147 SELFAVSER
+147 
-156 RAING
+156 
-161 FTSIADLLG
+161 
-170 ETYEELDRM
+170 
-179 HQNRGQLMG
+179 
-188 LRTGYSD
+188 
-195 IDKITQGLQ
+195 
-204 KSDLIVLA
+204 
-212 ARPSVGKTSL
+212 
-222 ALNIAEN
+222 
-229 VAVREGKSVG
+229 
-239 VFSLEMSKEQL
+239 

-261 NSFNLRSGHVS
+261 NSFNLRSGHVT

-282 MGSLSKAKMFIDDTA
+282 MGTLSNAKMFIDDTA

-310 LKMEH
+310 LKMEQ

-328 QPSQQSREGNR
+328 QPGQQGRDGNR

-393 ADVVIFLYREGERTD
+393 ADVVIFLYRDGERND

-458 TEGDPLM
+458 MEGDPLM

>member
-1 MVQPGQAVAPLPP
+1 MSNQLPP
-14 QNLDAEESVLGAL
+14 QSSDDEESILGAL
-27 LIDAESIVEV
+27 LIDGEV
-37 ASILDPG
+37 MLEIADSLKPG

-49 ANSKVYAAVLALYEQ
+49 ANAKVYSAIQRLYEQ
-64 RQPIDILTVSEE
+64 SQPIDILTVSEE

-84 EVGGRAALADLCD
+84 EIGGRAALADLCD

-114 KAVLRG
+114 KSMLRG
-120 LISAAGRIASIGY
+120 LIGAAGRIASIGY
-133 EDPADISEAIDRAE
+133 EDPSDISEAIDRAE

-156 RAING
+156 RAANG
-161 FTSIADLLG
+161 FTQIGTLVGAAYDQ
-170 ETYEELDRM
+170 LDRM
-179 HQNRGQLMG
+179 RQNSGQLMG
-188 LRTGYSD
+188 LRTGYTA
-195 IDKITQGLQ
+195 IDTITQGLQ
-204 KSDLIVLA
+204 NSDFIVLA

-229 VAVREGKSVG
+229 VSLREGKSVG

-261 NSFNLRSGHVS
+261 NSFNLRSGQVS
-272 DMDFPKIANA
+272 GLDFSKIAEA
-282 MGSLSKAKMFIDDTA
+282 LGTLSSAKMFIDDTVN
-297 SISVMELRTKARR
+297 ISVMELRTKARR
-310 LKMEH
+310 LKMEQ

-328 QPSQQSREGNR
+328 QPGQQSRDGNR
-339 VQEVSEI
+339 VQEVSDI
-346 SRGLKALARELSIP
+346 SRGLKALARELGIP
-360 LIAISQLS
+360 IIALSQLS
-368 RQTEMR
+368 RQTEAR

-393 ADVVIFLYREGERTD
+393 ADVVIFLYRDAERSD
-408 DLSIGGEAINFS
+408 DAGVTGEAINFN

-443 MNLVRERAPELPAPG
+443 VNLVRERAPELPAPG
-458 TEGDPLM
+458 AEGDPLM

>member
-1 MVQPGQAVAPLPP
+1 MSNQLPP
-14 QNLDAEESVLGAL
+14 QSSDAEESILGAL
-27 LIDAESIVEV
+27 LIDGEV
-37 ASILDPG
+37 MLEIADSLKPG

-49 ANSKVYAAVLALYEQ
+49 ANAKVYSAIQRLYEQ
-64 RQPIDILTVSEE
+64 SQPIDILTVSEE

-84 EVGGRAALADLCD
+84 EIGGRAALADLCD
-97 RTPTAVHAK
+97 RTPTTVHAK

-114 KAVLRG
+114 KSMLRG
-120 LISAAGRIASIGY
+120 LIGAAGRIASIGY
-133 EDPADISEAIDRAE
+133 EDPSDISEAIDRAE

-156 RAING
+156 RAANG
-161 FTSIADLLG
+161 FTQIGTLVGAAYDQ
-170 ETYEELDRM
+170 LDRM

-188 LRTGYSD
+188 LRTGYTA
-195 IDKITQGLQ
+195 IDTITQGLQ
-204 KSDLIVLA
+204 NSDFIVLA

-229 VAVREGKSVG
+229 VSLREGKSVG

-261 NSFNLRSGHVS
+261 NSFNLRSGHVN
-272 DMDFPKIANA
+272 DLDFPKIADA
-282 MGSLSKAKMFIDDTA
+282 LGTLSNAKMFIDDTVN
-297 SISVMELRTKARR
+297 ISVMELRTKARR

-328 QPSQQSREGNR
+328 QPGQQSRDGNR
-339 VQEVSEI
+339 VQEVSDI
-346 SRGLKALARELSIP
+346 SRGLKALARELGIP
-360 LIAISQLS
+360 IIALSQLS
-368 RQTEMR
+368 RQTEAR

-393 ADVVIFLYREGERTD
+393 ADVVIFLYRDGERSD
-408 DLSIGGEAINFS
+408 DAGVTGEAINFN

-443 MNLVRERAPELPAPG
+443 VNLVRERAPELPAPG
-458 TEGDPLM
+458 AEGDPLM

>member
-1 MVQPGQAVAPLPP
+1 MSIQLPP
-14 QNLDAEESVLGAL
+14 QSSEAEESVLGAI
-27 LIDAESIVEV
+27 LIDGDAITEV
-37 ASILDPG
+37 SETLKAS

-49 ANSKVYAAVLALYEQ
+49 ANSKVYAAVLSLYEL

-84 EVGGRAALADLCD
+84 EIGGRAALADLCD

-133 EDPADISEAIDRAE
+133 EDPADAIEAIDRAE
-147 SELFAVSER
+147 SELFAISER
-156 RAING
+156 RTVSG
-161 FTSIADLLG
+161 FTSIETLLS
-170 ETYEELDRM
+170 EAYDRLDHL

-188 LRTGYSD
+188 LRTGFTD
-195 IDKITQGLQ
+195 IDSNTQGLQ
-204 KSDLIVLA
+204 ASDFIVLA

-222 ALNIAEN
+222 ALNIAEYA
-229 VAVREGKSVG
+229 AVREGKSVG

-250 VLRLLSSVTKI
+250 VLRLLSSVTQI
-261 NSFNLRSGHVS
+261 NSFKLRSGFLGE
-272 DMDFPKIANA
+272 MDFPKIASA
-282 MGSLSKAKMFIDDTA
+282 METLSRAKIFIDDTA

-328 QPSQQSREGNR
+328 QPGSSGRESNR

-346 SRGLKALARELSIP
+346 SRGLKALARELGIP
-360 LIAISQLS
+360 VLALSQLS

-374 EKGEP
+374 GDSKEP

-393 ADVVIFLYREGERTD
+393 ADVVIFLWRKADRIEETD
-408 DLSIGGEAINFS
+408 AVGEAIDFS
-420 VAKHRNGPTGSGQL
+420 IAKHRNGPTGAGQL
-434 WFRKEETRF
+434 YFMKEQTRF
-443 MNLVRERAPELPAPG
+443 VNLVRERNDGAQG
-458 TEGDPLM
+458 GGDNEPVM